1 MGKIFNWLIGNKIK
15 TYLSLGILVVIGGY
29 ISYHVIN
36 YKNAIRDAE
45 RFKIER
51 DKVIIDNTELKAYN
65 VSILLK
71 NDSINKVIIA
81 DKVNYDKTIKETQGI
96 ISQQRLIIKNKDK
109 YEQELIKG
117 LKCRVPQKVKVGFLK
132 YETKLVIVDCDSLQK
147 TLE

>member
-1 MGKIFNWLIGNKIK
+1 MGKIFNWLIGNKIRG
-15 TYLSLGILVVIGGY
+15 YVSLAILLAIGIFIWD
-29 ISYHVIN
+29 IIDSY
-36 YKNAIRDAE
+36 KDAIRDAE
-45 RFKIER
+45 RFKTER
-51 DKVIIDNTELKAYN
+51 DKVIIDNTEMKAYN
-65 VSILLK
+65 ASLLAK
-71 NDSINKVIIA
+71 KDSLDKVIVA

-96 ISQQRLIIKNKDK
+96 IAQQRLIIKNKDK